1 LHISILVCPEAY
13 NSIACASVNV
23 HIPFPVEPD
32 RGYNT
37 VPADD
42 AVTTGTYKFAE
53 NECDATVAY
62 DAVYKEPDPNG
73 YTDIILNSPMKIRVQ
88 MHL

>member
-1 LHISILVCPEAY
+1 M
-13 NSIACASVNV
+13 ACACVNK

-32 RGYNT
+32 RGYNI
-37 VPADD
+37 VPAYD
-42 AVTTGTYKFAE
+42 AVTTGTYKFADGAY
-53 NECDATVAY
+53 DAEIAY

-73 YTDIILNSPMKIRVQ
+73 YTDIILNSPMKIHVQ

>member
-1 LHISILVCPEAY
+1 M
-13 NSIACASVNV
+13 ACACVNK

-32 RGYNT
+32 RGDNT
-37 VPADD
+37 VPAND
-42 AVTTGTYKFAE
+42 AVTTGTYKFADGAY
-53 NECDATVAY
+53 DAEIAY

-73 YTDIILNSPMKIRVQ
+73 YTDIILNSPMRIRVQ